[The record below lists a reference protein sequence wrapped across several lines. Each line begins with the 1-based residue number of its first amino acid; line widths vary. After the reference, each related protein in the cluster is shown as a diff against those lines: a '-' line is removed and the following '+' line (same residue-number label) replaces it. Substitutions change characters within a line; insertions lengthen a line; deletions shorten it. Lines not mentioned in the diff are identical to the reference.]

1 MRKGFRQTTT
11 LEQTLRFAHEEGG
24 LRLILHYDRMVVYV
38 YSDMEVGLRTTDLS
52 YSPEG
57 LFIDEYGL

>member
-1 MRKGFRQTTT
+1 
-11 LEQTLRFAHEEGG
+11 
-24 LRLILHYDRMVVYV
+24 MVVYV